1 MIPWRETSGGSRWV
15 RAHSTAVPIFTDH
28 EIGKMAIAL
37 TFGVIGLVGGALVAG
52 VIHPLDNPLPGDNG
66 VAAAIVATTGIP
78 VMVGAIW
85 RPQLFVRYLPLVAFG
100 GATSLTLDAAL
111 VGPTF
116 APFVTMSY
124 LWLQLMASVF
134 LSRRLSHVLVVTIA
148 AQYALVLAI
157 QEDNP
162 APFTQWALVVTAVA
176 VTGYLGAAL
185 VESVQT
191 TAITEH
197 ELRAAVEQKRY
208 DLEVASQRRSSFLA
222 SMSHE
227 LRTPLNAI
235 IGFTDMLASGL
246 RGPLNDK
253 QAEYVDDIRASG
265 AHLVD
270 LIGEVLDVEAVE
282 AGHDALDVAP
292 VEVGP
297 LLAACVSFFRDQA
310 ARRGV
315 KLRLLVDPGAHA
327 VVADVRKVRQVVL
340 NLLANA
346 MKHTPRGGLIE
357 VRSAR
362 EDSDLLIGV
371 LDTGP
376 GIDAADR
383 ERIFEEFRQGTNQ
396 SGVSGT
402 GLGLPLSRRLARLHG
417 GDLTLD
423 GDHRPGSAFW
433 ITLPLEGPMAP
444 TSEPVHARAPRPR
457 TKGALRVTPRP
468 KIELLGSLAL
478 FLLLPAALV
487 SVPRPLPEGLEPTPL
502 ALIVLAALGY
512 RIVLSVLPV
521 SAGTKALLFTA
532 LGTVATTAAAAFVG
546 PRLAP
551 FVVMFYLWLGTTAIA
566 YLSTRDAL
574 SVLLLA
580 GAAYALL
587 LVAQEGHTLPFVRW
601 ELTMGTVVLAAM
613 IVRRMVDKLW
623 EIAEDERIA
632 REEIEGAN
640 AELDLA
646 YRHKSEFLSNM
657 SHELRTPL
665 NVVIGFAEVLSS
677 EAFGPLTQ
685 QQAEYV
691 DEIVNAGRQL
701 LALINDVLDL
711 GKLEAGRMERTP
723 EPVVLK
729 ELIEPAFDEAI
740 ALAAERGVYLT
751 SYIADQPAV
760 IDVDHVT
767 VRRAVA
773 ALAKSAVLAT
783 PAGRRCNARAS
794 VDSEGLVV
802 VVDDGG
808 PPLSVYER
816 RQLLVE
822 LVGATEGHDTQQAL
836 RLALA
841 SRFAVLNG
849 GALTAVPGA
858 RTGNRWTLTVPSPV
872 LTRQ

>member
-1 MIPWRETSGGSRWV
+1 MSWRETSASNRWI
-15 RAHSTAVPIFTDH
+15 RAQSTAVPIFTDH
-28 EIGKMAIAL
+28 EIGQMAIAL
-37 TFGVIGLVGGALVAG
+37 TFGVIGLVGGAVIAG
-52 VIHPLDNPLPGDNG
+52 AIHPLDHPLPGDDG
-66 VAAAIVATTGIP
+66 LAAAIVATTGIP
-78 VMVGAIW
+78 VLVAALW
-85 RPQLFVRYLPLVAFG
+85 RPQLFVRHLPIVAFG

-134 LSRRLSHVLVVTIA
+134 LSRRLSHILIVTIA
-148 AQYALVLAI
+148 AQYAVVLSV
-157 QEDNP
+157 QDHNP
-162 APFTQWALVVTAVA
+162 APFTQWALTVTAVA

-191 TAITEH
+191 TAVAEH
-197 ELRAAVEQKRY
+197 ELRSAVEQKRY
-208 DLEVASQRRSSFLA
+208 DLEVASQRKSSFLA

-235 IGFTDMLASGL
+235 IGFTEMLGSGL

-270 LIGEVLDVEAVE
+270 LIGEVLDVDAVE
-282 AGHDALDVAP
+282 SGHDALDVAP
-292 VEVGP
+292 IEIGP
-297 LLAACVSFFRDQA
+297 LLAACVSLFRDQA
-310 ARRGV
+310 DRRGV
-315 KLRLLVDPGAHA
+315 KLRLLVGDDAHS
-327 VVADVRKVRQVVL
+327 VVADERKVRQVVL

-346 MKHTPRGGLIE
+346 MKHTPRGGRIE
-357 VRSAR
+357 VQSTRR
-362 EDSDLLIGV
+362 GGDLCIGV

-376 GIDAADR
+376 GIDRGDR
-383 ERIFEEFRQGTNQ
+383 ERIFEEFRQGANQ
-396 SGVSGT
+396 SGASGT
-402 GLGLPLSRRLARLHG
+402 GLGLPLSRRIARLHG

-423 GDHRPGSAFW
+423 SSHRPGSAFW
-433 ITLPLEGPMAP
+433 ISLPLEGPMTQ
-444 TSEPVHARAPRPR
+444 TSGPVHARAPRPR
-457 TKGALRVTPRP
+457 TKGVLHVTPRP
-468 KIELLGSLAL
+468 KTELLGSVAL
-478 FLLLPAALV
+478 FLLLPAALL
-487 SVPRPLPEGLEPTPL
+487 SLPRPLPEGLEPVPL
-502 ALIVLAALGY
+502 SLVVLAAAGY
-512 RIVLSVLPV
+512 RLVLGVLPV

-587 LVAQEGHTLPFVRW
+587 LVAQEGHTLPFIRW

-623 EIAEDERIA
+623 EIAEDERMA

-677 EAFGPLTQ
+677 EAFGPLTP

-701 LALINDVLDL
+701 LALVNDVLDL

-723 EPVVLK
+723 EPVLLQ

-740 ALAAERGVYLT
+740 ALAAEHGVDLT
-751 SYIADQPAV
+751 SYITDQPSV
-760 IDVDHVT
+760 IEVDHVT

-783 PAGRRCNARAS
+783 PPGRRCNARAS

-808 PPLSVYER
+808 PPLSLYER

-841 SRFAVLNG
+841 SRFAALNG

-872 LTRQ
+872 LSRQ